1 MQTMQG
7 YLWPKKRRRRNFLVT
22 FHSGLASIV
31 KRMFEFGRVIRRVAA
46 MSQNVPLLNRILVTA
61 ALASVI
67 AALLISQQLGRAA
80 EPPMAKV
87 VRLHAK

>member
-1 MQTMQG
+1 
-7 YLWPKKRRRRNFLVT
+7 
-22 FHSGLASIV
+22 
-31 KRMFEFGRVIRRVAA
+31 
-46 MSQNVPLLNRILVTA
+46 MSQTVPLLNRILVTA